1 MSDIK
6 TFDPLDWLRKE
17 QAGLDRSIDNMS
29 GSNHPEIIHGLK
41 VITAERD
48 RYKSAADDIERL
60 RGALANFRGDDK
72 SIWSLHSMANQIEK
86 WKTRAEM
93 AEAEIERLRA
103 EAAKFPVQ
111 LSEVVERS
119 TDDMNYWKDRAEKAE
134 AEHKR
139 LHDAAS
145 ELLEVANLRGDND
158 LPHPADDPK
167 LWTGRM
173 QDAWHGIAEALAET
187 EPEPKRGCGTCRF
200 KLGDGKCHNCIR
212 ECIQERLE
220 YINWQPKEGA

>member
-1 MSDIK
+1 MGFESNDPPLVK
-6 TFDPLDWLRKE
+6 TGEMD
-17 QAGLDRSIDNMS
+17 
-29 GSNHPEIIHGLK
+29 
-41 VITAERD
+41 
-48 RYKSAADDIERL
+48 AATFERL
-60 RGALANFRGDDK
+60 RDAA
-72 SIWSLHSMANQIEK
+72 K
-86 WKTRAEM
+86 WQETATRIIGL
-93 AEAEIERLRA
+93 EAEIERLRA

-119 TDDMNYWKDRAEKAE
+119 TDDMNYWKARAEKAE

-173 QDAWHGIAEALAET
+173 QDAWQDLAEALAQK
-187 EPEPKRGCGTCRF
+187 EPPDASR
-200 KLGDGKCHNCIR
+200 
-212 ECIQERLE
+212 
-220 YINWQPKEGA
+220 

>member
-1 MSDIK
+1 MSDIDPTIQDVELAK
-6 TFDPLDWLRKE
+6 TILQKTGWAVNENTGYKVTIIAKE
-17 QAGLDRSIDNMS
+17 ICMKTE
-29 GSNHPEIIHGLK
+29 P
-41 VITAERD
+41 
-48 RYKSAADDIERL
+48 
-60 RGALANFRGDDK
+60 FR
-72 SIWSLHSMANQIEK
+72 
-86 WKTRAEM
+86 
-93 AEAEIERLRA
+93 AEIERLRA

-173 QDAWHGIAEALAET
+173 QDAWQDLAEALAQQ
-187 EPEPKRGCGTCRF
+187 EPVCPHCGRSPKP
-200 KLGDGKCHNCIR
+200 GDGCAHAAQQDCLAR
-212 ECIQERLE
+212 RQ
-220 YINWQPKEGA
+220 Q

>member
-17 QAGLDRSIDNMS
+17 QASLDRSIDNMS

-119 TDDMNYWKDRAEKAE
+119 TDDMNYWKARAEKAE

-145 ELLEVANLRGDND
+145 ELLEVASLRGDND
-158 LPHPADDPK
+158 LPHPTDDPK
-167 LWTGRM
+167 MWTGRM
-173 QDAWHGIAEALAET
+173 QDAWQDLAEALAQK
-187 EPEPKRGCGTCRF
+187 EP
-200 KLGDGKCHNCIR
+200 DG
-212 ECIQERLE
+212 
-220 YINWQPKEGA
+220 G